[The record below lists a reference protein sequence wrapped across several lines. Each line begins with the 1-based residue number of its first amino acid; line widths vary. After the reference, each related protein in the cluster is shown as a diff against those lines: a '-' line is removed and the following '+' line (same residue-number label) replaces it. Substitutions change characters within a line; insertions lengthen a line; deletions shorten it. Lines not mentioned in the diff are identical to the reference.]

1 MDEAR
6 AVGQLRSQRLA
17 NFLGC
22 CYEGNERLVVVEFM
36 PLETLAEYLFHC
48 KVIAESV
55 IYSFGT
61 LLLDLLST
69 KQIPPSHV
77 LDLIK
82 RRDWML
88 LMDSHLEG
96 NFSDD
101 DGIKLIRT
109 TLHCLEYEPQERP
122 NIESVVAALTPLQKQ
137 TDVSARITPLT
148 YPKKKN

>member
-1 MDEAR
+1 MEKSYSTNVA
-6 AVGQLRSQRLA
+6 
-17 NFLGC
+17 C
-22 CYEGNERLVVVEFM
+22 T
-36 PLETLAEYLFHC
+36 PPEYLRTG

-137 TDVSARITPLT
+137 TDASSRVLLRISEELSPLGDACSRT
-148 YPKKKN
+148 ELAAIHEILINI